1 MISSSYP
8 FSRNSLSFISEKINQ
23 HIPFVFILHLSWIS
37 PNLLCYQMVECSFC
51 CCFGPFGPYS
61 VIIFFIFIFLANMA
75 VVELVEKCFEVF
87 NCFHFVVL
95 TEACCGFLYIRLSV
109 WIKSSSESRL
119 WR

>member
-1 MISSSYP
+1 MLPDGRMQFLLLFWP
-8 FSRNSLSFISEKINQ
+8 FWAIQSTSL
-23 HIPFVFILHLSWIS
+23 
-37 PNLLCYQMVECSFC
+37 
-51 CCFGPFGPYS
+51 